1 VRVRGAAAGGNGTW
15 SDVQSNQLLSLD
27 PGQTRYLSVAGVPH
41 GASHSVNFTISD
53 VFGSANA
60 AALASGT
67 TPSEASTIMLLGANG
82 STAHTIFYNSSQN
95 QWREGATNK
104 GSEIVG
110 LGKGFM
116 VRNNTSTVDLFLLS
130 GAASFNPGTVAVFDA
145 GAPAGRLNLLSTS
158 KYSPTSLAQLGLTL
172 SNNTTTGLKRATAAK
187 DADMLLIPDNSG
199 VLKRYHFDGTNW
211 KSGLR
216 TISDPSTVTVPAG
229 GAFFLRKAIGS
240 SFEQWTPPKDSIFS
254 PLQISGCVAWFD
266 FSDPATMFTDTGGT
280 TAVSADENA
289 IARINDKSAGGYHLT
304 QSNSSDRPI
313 YKTGIQNSLSVGRF
327 DGSNDS
333 LISSAN
339 FSIQGSSSRT
349 IFTVFKRDD
358 ATNRIIVSWGTNSI
372 TGSAWSITSE
382 YGLRLNLLRKLY
394 ANNGSNGSWSIATA
408 SLSGTTVNDIEMFF
422 DGGGAGTATE
432 NTGGTIVTA
441 AGPLRLGEWVN
452 GDVQADGD
460 LAEVIIYDSAL
471 SANERVIVRDYLNA
485 KWNVY

>member
-1 VRVRGAAAGGNGTW
+1 
-15 SDVQSNQLLSLD
+15 
-27 PGQTRYLSVAGVPH
+27 
-41 GASHSVNFTISD
+41 
-53 VFGSANA
+53 
-60 AALASGT
+60 
-67 TPSEASTIMLLGANG
+67 
-82 STAHTIFYNSSQN
+82 
-95 QWREGATNK
+95 
-104 GSEIVG
+104 
-110 LGKGFM
+110 
-116 VRNNTSTVDLFLLS
+116 
-130 GAASFNPGTVAVFDA
+130 
-145 GAPAGRLNLLSTS
+145 
-158 KYSPTSLAQLGLTL
+158 
-172 SNNTTTGLKRATAAK
+172 
-187 DADMLLIPDNSG
+187 
-199 VLKRYHFDGTNW
+199 
-211 KSGLR
+211 
-216 TISDPSTVTVPAG
+216 
-229 GAFFLRKAIGS
+229 
-240 SFEQWTPPKDSIFS
+240 
-254 PLQISGCVAWFD
+254 
-266 FSDPATMFTDTGGT
+266 
-280 TAVSADENA
+280 
-289 IARINDKSAGGYHLT
+289 
-304 QSNSSDRPI
+304 
-313 YKTGIQNSLSVGRF
+313 VGRF

-422 DGGGAGTATE
+422 DGGGASTATE
-432 NTGGTIVTA
+432 NTGGTIDTT